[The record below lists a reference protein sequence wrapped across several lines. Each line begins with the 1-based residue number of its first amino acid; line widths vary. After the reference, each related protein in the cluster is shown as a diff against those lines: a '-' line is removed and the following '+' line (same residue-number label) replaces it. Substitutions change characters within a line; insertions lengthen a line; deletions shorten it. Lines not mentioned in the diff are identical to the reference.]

1 MQLRQVRN
9 AIGRRLTNGCSVTRW
24 LLPRLWLLLAVVVGE
39 IRDPIAQT
47 TNDNAQQDER
57 LFIKGND
64 LLKKGDPE
72 TGLSFVRQAASK
84 GFPKAQFQP
93 GTAFGVWTSLPAQ
106 DTTIGPLS
114 KRVKGLIRA
123 ARRELE
129 TLPRHR
135 KSEGGCAVRPPE
147 RAGKM
152 PAPGA
157 YSKS

>member
-129 TLPRHR
+129 TLPRLRNAQARCPHQAPTR
-135 KSEGGCAVRPPE
+135 SHKQRPS
-147 RAGKM
+147 GT
-152 PAPGA
+152 
-157 YSKS
+157 SV